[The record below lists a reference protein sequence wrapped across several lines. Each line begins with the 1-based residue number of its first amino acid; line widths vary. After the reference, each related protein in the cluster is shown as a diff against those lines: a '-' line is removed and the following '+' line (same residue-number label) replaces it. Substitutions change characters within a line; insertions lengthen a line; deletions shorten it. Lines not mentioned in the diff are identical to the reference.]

1 MVSIDDGAIF
11 DMFITMFGQGSKF
24 ERPTKEVEVCNMTL
38 DELLDKMIDQ
48 GIESLTEVEKQ
59 KLEQYSK

>member
-1 MVSIDDGAIF
+1 
-11 DMFITMFGQGSKF
+11 
-24 ERPTKEVEVCNMTL
+24 MTL